1 MVVVPAET
9 AVARPLA
16 LIVATPV
23 LDDVHV
29 AWLVIFCVLL
39 SE

>member
-9 AVARPLA
+9 PVARPLA
-16 LIVATPV
+16 LTTATTV
-23 LDDVHV
+23 LDETHV
-29 AWLVIFCVLL
+29 AWLVTFWVLP